1 MNKVYFLCV
10 VALGF
15 LTACS
20 ESEKVTGTAVEPNE
34 IAQQESSSSL
44 SEVLSSDNAAP
55 TEPAGNN
62 DPVPSGTSQTV
73 YELSSSS
80 NASSKD
86 VSADPEPTD
95 TPNNGNESATNSK
108 TLDFRLTQYGLTGDY
123 SFDSGV
129 YGAVVGEDRNTLV
142 PSENPADSTLEETS
156 ATPFDG
162 PGVKRFDEN
171 TMPAL
176 YTYFPETADNLM
188 AAVAAAQSTDST
200 CNLYMVNVRGE
211 TRWLGYVLAGV
222 TADTLT
228 FLDVT
233 VGACTQSS
241 VGTTTRFAFIY
252 CGKMQDYP
260 EEDHVPVAN
269 DLTAEECST
278 VNLNGEWVKL
288 E

>member
-1 MNKVYFLCV
+1 MIRVWFLFF
-10 VALGF
+10 VALAF
-15 LTACS
+15 LSACS
-20 ESEKVTGTAVEPNE
+20 ESKDVTGTAVEPNE
-34 IAQQESSSSL
+34 IALQESSSSL
-44 SEVLSSDNAAP
+44 SEVFSSDNAAP
-55 TEPAGNN
+55 TEPVEDN
-62 DPVPSGTSQTV
+62 DPEPSGTSQAA
-73 YELSSSS
+73 YDLSSSS
-80 NASSKD
+80 NAFSND
-86 VSADPEPTD
+86 ISADAEPTD
-95 TPNNGNESATNSK
+95 SPNDGNKSATDSK
-108 TLDFRLTQYGLTGDY
+108 TLDFRLTQYGLTDDY

-129 YGAVVGEDRNTLV
+129 YGTAVSQDQNTLV
-142 PSENPADSTLEETS
+142 PPETPTDSTPVEAT

-188 AAVAAAQSTDST
+188 AAVARAQATDST

-228 FLDVT
+228 FLDID

-252 CGKMQDYP
+252 CGKMLDYP
-260 EEDHVPVAN
+260 EEVHVPVAN

-278 VNLNGEWVKL
+278 VNLNGEWTKL